1 LATFA
6 SSPEDEATYVKW
18 RRGMVIFYSACILVA
33 ACAGTIKEEMAKLE
47 GQPLST
53 VIAKIG
59 QPMGERSIAG
69 KRVYYWGTPTP
80 LSSKSDRGPQCQIQA
95 TMNGDVVERL
105 AYEGDEALCLKYA
118 ARLRS

>member
-1 LATFA
+1 MRL
-6 SSPEDEATYVKW
+6 
-18 RRGMVIFYSACILVA
+18 RVA
-33 ACAGTIKEEMAKLE
+33 APPRSEGYAVPMGGAVHREANVRVDPLE

-118 ARLRS
+118 ARFRS